1 MQGVFYKTPCD
12 DNMIAKFIND
22 RYGDISLMPEKPAHD
37 YFDYSDEIWDYR
49 QDFDKYSDI
58 IMMICK
64 AYNDMD
70 YELTERE
77 KC

>member
-1 MQGVFYKTPCD
+1 
-12 DNMIAKFIND
+12 MIAKFIND